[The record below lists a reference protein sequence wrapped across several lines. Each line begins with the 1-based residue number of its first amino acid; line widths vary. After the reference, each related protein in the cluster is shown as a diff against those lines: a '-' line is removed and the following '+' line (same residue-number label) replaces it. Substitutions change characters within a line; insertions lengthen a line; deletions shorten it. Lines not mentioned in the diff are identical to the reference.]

1 MPHFT
6 ANSASWW
13 NSDEPKIPS
22 SLSKTA
28 SLKVDSPPQ
37 LNHEAKHSGLQLPDQ
52 ESSTIQLTGQSNHE
66 VGAVGG
72 TNSQSQCISSESDQ
86 DEGCGKG
93 AEGQMK
99 AGFLLNNSDF
109 MFNPSQVA
117 HSYSMA
123 RAPYPY
129 AEPFFGG
136 MYTAYG
142 PQAIVSSIEFNT
154 FGDPFDL
161 CILTCCLVTFIF
173 WRIHKMGICLL

>member
-28 SLKVDSPPQ
+28 SLKLDSPPQ

-72 TNSQSQCISSESDQ
+72 TNSQSQCISSES
-86 DEGCGKG
+86 GIYTLGSMILSYCSVPH
-93 AEGQMK
+93 
-99 AGFLLNNSDF
+99 FLYNS
-109 MFNPSQVA
+109 
-117 HSYSMA
+117 
-123 RAPYPY
+123 
-129 AEPFFGG
+129 
-136 MYTAYG
+136 
-142 PQAIVSSIEFNT
+142 
-154 FGDPFDL
+154 
-161 CILTCCLVTFIF
+161 
-173 WRIHKMGICLL
+173 